1 MAGRRQHYLPRF
13 LQRAFRYRTSGDQ
26 DYVHSHEARRSYTPS
41 TMGLGQERDFY
52 GHPDQSSADDN
63 ITKGEGYLGE
73 IVNRLNEAP

>member
-1 MAGRRQHYLPRF
+1 
-13 LQRAFRYRTSGDQ
+13 
-26 DYVHSHEARRSYTPS
+26 
-41 TMGLGQERDFY
+41 MGLGQERDFY